1 MSIGLI
7 LAAAAQAGAA
17 CAEDMAHYE
26 VEFVRERE
34 FAVAAQFVEPQT
46 GFVVWHQP
54 TEERPEGQA
63 GSIRNLAAFDAEGRA
78 VDIAYEG
85 GGRWTAQEGAHSI
98 RYTIV
103 VDHDRFVW
111 PHGADEVGHPFD
123 GGYFFAGTAF
133 FVSPTED
140 RETCPVSVT
149 FEAPEGWTLTAPW
162 ATGGL
167 KGRAPTVEDFQVNG
181 FAVGPYRP
189 SVQRV
194 GDFALTSV
202 YERRL
207 ADVVQSFGE
216 ELLEGLLPA
225 YTDYFG
231 GQPASGYSTFH
242 FAYGSSDGSAFRQS
256 FTLQYEWPLNDV
268 EKPAWARALAHETM
282 HLWIGA
288 EGIRRAD
295 HQIEW
300 FTEGFSDYLSIKHL
314 YRAGFMD
321 DEELRQQLGGVVT
334 RHQLGSRLSGG
345 TSLRDAG
352 LEKGRNWFLIYGGGG
367 LIAFVLDA
375 EMSRAAPGSFDRMM
389 AALYANR
396 DEPYSFER
404 LMSVMDAHS
413 EGRASEIFNAVDAGM
428 RHNQINE
435 RTRPAGVGVAG
446 FVDTTYVVFD
456 QNCDDPRGCAPAF
469 LRGGR

>member
-1 MSIGLI
+1 MAIGMI
-7 LAAAAQAGAA
+7 LAAAFQSGVGCAA
-17 CAEDMAHYE
+17 DMAEYE
-26 VEFVRERE
+26 VAVVRARE
-34 FAVAAQFVEPQT
+34 FLVTAEFAEPQG
-46 GFVVWHQP
+46 GFQLWHQP
-54 TEERPEGQA
+54 TSDRPEGQA
-63 GSIRNLAAFDAEGRA
+63 GSVRDLAGFDGDGRA
-78 VDIAYEG
+78 VEVVYDGE
-85 GGRWTAQEGAHSI
+85 GRWSAPAGARTI
-98 RYTIV
+98 RYRLV
-103 VDHDRFVW
+103 VDHDRFRW

-133 FVSPTED
+133 FVSPAEG

-149 FEAPEGWTLTAPW
+149 FDAPEGWTLTAPW

-167 KGRAPTVEDFQVNG
+167 SGRAPTVEDFQVNG
-181 FAVGPYRP
+181 FALGPYEP
-189 SVQRV
+189 SVQRI

-202 YERRL
+202 YEERL
-207 ADVVQSFGE
+207 GEIAKPFGE
-216 ELLEGLLPA
+216 ELLEKLLPA

-242 FAYGSSDGSAFRQS
+242 FSYGNSDGSAFRQS
-256 FTLQYEWPLNDV
+256 FTLQYEWPLNEV

-300 FTEGFSDYLSIKHL
+300 FTEGFTDYLAIKHL
-314 YRAGFMD
+314 YLAGFMD
-321 DEELRQQLGGVVT
+321 DEELRQQLGGVIT

-345 TSLRDAG
+345 TSLREAG

-375 EMSRAAPGSFDRMM
+375 EMSRAEPGSFDRMM
-389 AALYANR
+389 ADLYAKR
-396 DEPYSFER
+396 DEPYSFDR

-413 EGRASEIFNAVDAGM
+413 DGRATEIFTAVDAGM
-428 RHNQINE
+428 RHNQVNE

-446 FVDTTYVVFD
+446 FVDTTYVVFER
-456 QNCDDPRGCAPAF
+456 NCDDPRGCAPAF
-469 LRGGR
+469 LRGAP